1 MPELEAPLSRIVAG
15 FKEPKTRLRKVSE
28 LFWQQVEASKET
40 AGEPSLNL
48 KKEVCEPERLLE
60 GAPATSTTFILFKF
74 IKFLFGCSGSSLLQT
89 GFF

>member
-1 MPELEAPLSRIVAG
+1 MSSTVAG

-40 AGEPSLNL
+40 AGEPSLNFE
-48 KKEVCEPERLLE
+48 KEVCEPERLLE
-60 GAPATSTTFILFKF
+60 GAPATSMTFILLKF
-74 IKFLFGCSGSSLLQT
+74 FTYSFGCSGSLLLQA